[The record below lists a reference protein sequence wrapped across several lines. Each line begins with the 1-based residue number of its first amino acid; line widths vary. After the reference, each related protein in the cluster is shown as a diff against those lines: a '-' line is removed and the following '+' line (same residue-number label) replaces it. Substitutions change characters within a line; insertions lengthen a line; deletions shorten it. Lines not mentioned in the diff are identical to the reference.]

1 MFKDHRSAGTPEQNR
16 VNGSRC
22 NFGFLG
28 YVISGYFRNQTL
40 LINKVRKEITEEEEN
55 RKK

>member
-1 MFKDHRSAGTPEQNR
+1 VFKDHRSAGTPEQNR